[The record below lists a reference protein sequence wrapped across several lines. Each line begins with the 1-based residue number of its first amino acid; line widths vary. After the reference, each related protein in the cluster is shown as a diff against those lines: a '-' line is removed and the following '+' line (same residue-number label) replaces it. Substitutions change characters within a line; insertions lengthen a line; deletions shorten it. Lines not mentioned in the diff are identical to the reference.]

1 MSVRKRTW
9 RSGGETNSAWLVDY
23 MDQHGERHAK
33 TFALKKD
40 ADVFHAVV
48 AVAVQAGTHTADR
61 RSVTI
66 AEAGKQWLTKARDEG
81 LERTTV
87 EQYDQHLRIHLVPFI
102 GTVRLSQLTLPAV
115 KAFEDRLR
123 AEGRSP
129 AMIRKIMRSLSA
141 ILAEAQARGLVAQN
155 VVKGAR
161 AERRGR
167 ERSVRVEGRQRG
179 RLKVGIDIPS
189 PAEIRALIPELK
201 GRRRGPL
208 LLTAIFT
215 GLRSSE
221 LRGLRWSDIDLKRAV
236 IQVRQRADSYNT
248 IGALKSESGEREVP
262 LPPIVVNTLREWK
275 LACPKGELGLAFPN
289 TTGGADRRSEIV
301 DAAFR
306 PAQVRAGIVGTGG
319 QAKYGGLHSL
329 RHFYASWCINREKDG
344 GLGLPLKVVQ
354 HRLGHSGIQITANR
368 YGHLFPPGDDG
379 AELAAAEKAFLG

>member
-9 RSGGETNSAWLVDY
+9 RSGGETKSAWLVDY

-161 AERRGR
+161 AERQTQGR
-167 ERSVRVEGRQRG
+167 HRYS
-179 RLKVGIDIPS
+179 I
-189 PAEIRALIPELK
+189 
-201 GRRRGPL
+201 
-208 LLTAIFT
+208 
-215 GLRSSE
+215 
-221 LRGLRWSDIDLKRAV
+221 
-236 IQVRQRADSYNT
+236 
-248 IGALKSESGEREVP
+248 SG
-262 LPPIVVNTLREWK
+262 
-275 LACPKGELGLAFPN
+275 
-289 TTGGADRRSEIV
+289 
-301 DAAFR
+301 
-306 PAQVRAGIVGTGG
+306 
-319 QAKYGGLHSL
+319 
-329 RHFYASWCINREKDG
+329 
-344 GLGLPLKVVQ
+344 
-354 HRLGHSGIQITANR
+354 
-368 YGHLFPPGDDG
+368 
-379 AELAAAEKAFLG
+379 